1 MATWI
6 QDVRYGLRLLMRSP
20 GFTLMAVAAL
30 AIGIGANTAIFSVI
44 NTLILQ
50 PPPYRDPAHLAV
62 LWEYRVAGESQNNI
76 VSPGNFIHWREMNT
90 SFEDLSVVTLTARQT
105 ITGSGG
111 NSGGNTVGEPEE
123 AMLQFVSASFFQL
136 LGVAPALGR
145 PFTAAEDAPD
155 SRVVVI
161 SDRLWKRRF
170 GGDPEVLKHPLLL
183 DGVAYTVTGVMPAGF
198 SYLDRTVDLWRPV
211 GFRPEARTPRGRGVN
226 VLGRLK
232 PGVTAAQA
240 DRELKQI
247 HTEMARLFPKVN
259 TGWSTRVVPLQE
271 ELTGEARPA
280 LLVLVGAVACV
291 LLIACANVA
300 NLLLARATT
309 RQREMA
315 VRAALG
321 AARGRL
327 VRQMMAESLL
337 LAFAGGAAGLALAW
351 WGVRAVRLVV
361 AERVPIARL
370 ESVTIDGTVLMF
382 TVGAC
387 LLSGLFFGLVPALTA
402 SGAMLSESLKEGGRT
417 GSAARGGRTRGTFVV
432 AEIALALVLLVGA
445 GLLVRSF
452 AKLLAVDPGFDLS
465 TISMRISLPS
475 SRYAGATRP
484 IQFYQQLFDRID
496 TLPGVRGAGAIS
508 FLPLATF
515 GAATGY
521 YPVDQPA
528 PPPGQRPTTEVRV
541 VARDYFKAMGV
552 PLVRG
557 RLFTKQEDATPRP
570 PMAPRTA
577 SVLGGVPANPA
588 LAAAAAAARAA
599 NAGGA
604 AGTSTANASGTNA
617 SAASPAGS
625 AAPASSAAT
634 AAAAAAAAAMVPTAL
649 RSARPN
655 VVIVNETLAQR
666 HWPGQDPIG
675 KRIRASWGEDVES
688 EVVGVVGDTR
698 FRRLDTAARAT
709 IYWPHPQNADLS
721 MTLTIRGAGSPGSLS
736 KEILK
741 LVRQQD
747 PNLVVADVRT
757 MEEVVSTS
765 VARERLMMLFLAIF
779 AVAALLLAAVGIH
792 GVIAYSVTQRT
803 QEIGIRMALGAQARD
818 VLKMVVGHALLLA
831 ALGITIG
838 AAAALLLSRVMEGL
852 LFDITPLDPLTYS
865 GVTLM
870 LAAVA
875 AIAAWL
881 PGRRATRVDPVIA
894 LRAE

>member
-1 MATWI
+1 MATWL
-6 QDVRYGLRLLMRSP
+6 QDVRFGLRLLLRSP

-50 PPPYRDPAHLAV
+50 PPPYRDPARLAV

-90 SFEDLSVVTLTARQT
+90 SFEDLSVVSITARQT

-111 NSGGNTVGEPEE
+111 SGGDAGAGEPEE
-123 AMLQFVSASFFQL
+123 ANLQFVSASFFQL
-136 LGVAPALGR
+136 LGVPPQLGR
-145 PFTAAEDAPD
+145 PFTAAEDVPD
-155 SRVVVI
+155 LRVVVI

-170 GGDPEVLKHPLLL
+170 GGDPGVLRRPLLL
-183 DGVAYTVTGVMPAGF
+183 DGVAYTVTGVMPEGF

-226 VLGRLK
+226 VIGRLK

-247 HTEMARLFPKVN
+247 HVEMARLFPRVN
-259 TGWSTRVVPLQE
+259 TGWSARVVPLQE
-271 ELTGEARPA
+271 EMTGEARPA

-382 TVGAC
+382 TIAAC

-402 SGAMLSESLKEGGRT
+402 SGTVLSESLKEGGRT
-417 GSAARGGRTRGTFVV
+417 GSAARGARTRGTFVV

-452 AKLLAVDPGFDLS
+452 AKLLAVDPGFDLN
-465 TISMRISLPS
+465 TVSMRISLPS
-475 SRYAGATRP
+475 SRYAGDVKP

-496 TLPGVRGAGAIS
+496 ALPGVQDAGAIS

-521 YPVDQPA
+521 VVADQPE
-528 PPPGQRPTTEVRV
+528 PPRGQWPTTEVRV
-541 VARDYFKAMGV
+541 VMRDYFKAMGV

-557 RLFTKQEDATPRP
+557 RLFTTQEDATPRE
-570 PMAPRTA
+570 PMAPQTA
-577 SVLGGVPANPA
+577 AVLGGMPANPA
-588 LAAAAAAARAA
+588 LAAAAARGAGAGAA
-599 NAGGA
+599 NAGGSNARAPNAGA
-604 AGTSTANASGTNA
+604 ANPSG
-617 SAASPAGS
+617 AATPGG
-625 AAPASSAAT
+625 SAAT
-634 AAAAAAAAAMVPTAL
+634 AAATPQGTI

-655 VVIVNETLAQR
+655 LVIVNETLARR

-675 KRIRASWGEDVES
+675 KRLRVSWGEDVES

-698 FRRLDTAARAT
+698 FRTLDTAARPT
-709 IYWPHPQNADLS
+709 IYWPHPQNAYRA

-736 KEILK
+736 KAIVG

-765 VARERLMMLFLAIF
+765 VARQRLMMLFLAIF

-838 AAAALLLSRVMEGL
+838 GTAALMLSRVMEGL
-852 LFDITPLDPLTYS
+852 LFDITPLDPLTYG

-870 LAAVA
+870 LTAVA
-875 AIAAWL
+875 GLAAWL
-881 PGRRATRVDPVIA
+881 PGRRATRVDPMIA

>member
-1 MATWI
+1 MAAWL
-6 QDVRYGLRLLMRSP
+6 QDLRYGLRLLTRSP

-50 PPPYRDPAHLAV
+50 PPPYRDPARLAV
-62 LWEYRVAGESQNNI
+62 LWEYKTAGESQNNV
-76 VSPGNFIHWREMNT
+76 VSPGNFIHWREMNR
-90 SFEDLSVVTLTARQT
+90 SFEDLSAVSLTSRQT

-111 NSGGNTVGEPEE
+111 SDGDVGSGGSSGSASGGNGSSAGVGGGEPEE
-123 AMLQFVSASFFQL
+123 AMLQFVSASFFEL
-136 LGVAPALGR
+136 LGVAPVLGR
-145 PFTAAEDAPD
+145 PFTTAEDVPD

-161 SDRLWKRRF
+161 SERLWKRRF
-170 GGDPEVLKHPLLL
+170 GGDPAVLKRPLLL
-183 DGVAYTVTGVMPAGF
+183 DGTAFTITGVMPAGF

-211 GFRPEARTPRGRGVN
+211 GFRPEARTPRGRGVY

-232 PGVTAAQA
+232 PDVTAARA
-240 DRELKQI
+240 DDELKRI
-247 HTEMARLFPKVN
+247 HTEMTRLFPRIN
-259 TGWSTRVVPLQE
+259 TGWSARVIPLHE

-280 LLVLVGAVACV
+280 LFVLIGAVACV

-337 LAFAGGAAGLALAW
+337 LAFAGGVAGLALAW
-351 WGVRAVRLVV
+351 WAVRAVRLVV
-361 AERVPIARL
+361 AERLPIARL

-382 TVGAC
+382 TIAAC
-387 LLSGLFFGLVPALTA
+387 VLSGVFFGLVPALTA
-402 SGAMLSESLKEGGRT
+402 SGAILSESLKEGGRT
-417 GSAARGGRTRGTFVV
+417 GSAARGARTRGTFVI

-452 AKLLAVDPGFDLS
+452 AKLLAVDPGFDLN
-465 TISMRISLPS
+465 TVSMRISLPA
-475 SRYAGATRP
+475 SRYSGDVKP
-484 IQFYQQLFDRID
+484 VQFYQHLFDRID
-496 TLPGVRGAGAIS
+496 ALPGVHGAGAIS
-508 FLPLATF
+508 FLPLVRGG
-515 GAATGY
+515 GAATSY
-521 YPVDQPA
+521 TVVDQP
-528 PPPGQRPTTEVRV
+528 PPPRGQEPVTEVCV
-541 VARDYFKAMGV
+541 VTRDYFKAMGI

-557 RLFTKQEDATPRP
+557 RLFTKQEDATPRE
-570 PMAPRTA
+570 PMAPQTS
-577 SVLGGVPANPA
+577 SVLGGVPANPR
-588 LAAAAAAARAA
+588 LAA
-599 NAGGA
+599 
-604 AGTSTANASGTNA
+604 
-617 SAASPAGS
+617 
-625 AAPASSAAT
+625 SAAT
-634 AAAAAAAAAMVPTAL
+634 AALPQAAMKP
-649 RSARPN
+649 ARTN
-655 VVIVNETLAQR
+655 YLIVNETLARR

-675 KRIRASWGEDVES
+675 KRLRVSWGEDVDS
-688 EVVGVVGDTR
+688 IVVGVVGDTR
-698 FRRLDTAARAT
+698 FRRLDTSPRST
-709 IYWPHPQNADLS
+709 IYWPYPQNVYRS
-721 MTLTIRGAGSPGSLS
+721 MTLTVRASADPATLTKSIT
-736 KEILK
+736 E

-765 VARERLMMLFLAIF
+765 VARQRLMMLFLAIF

-818 VLKMVVGHALLLA
+818 VLMMVVGHALLLA
-831 ALGITIG
+831 AAGITIG
-838 AAAALLLSRVMEGL
+838 GAAALLLSRVMEGL
-852 LFDITPLDPLTYS
+852 LYDITPLDPLTYG

-870 LAAVA
+870 LSAVA
-875 AIAAWL
+875 AVAAWL